1 MRGKSS
7 ALPLTVN
14 SRLRSIIESQ
24 VNKVTISSQFKTRLA
39 IIRDGINGK
48 SILRTAKD
56 LNTTRKTVKTWRTR
70 WNESINDLIEAS
82 QQNNSVNG
90 KKDYEI
96 VNLILEVLSDRYRP
110 GTPKRI
116 TIDQEEQIRAL
127 ACTRPSEHNIP
138 MTNWTHAM
146 LAHVAMIEGI
156 VDTISSRYVGVIL
169 KKMK

>member
-1 MRGKSS
+1 M
-7 ALPLTVN
+7 
-14 SRLRSIIESQ
+14 
-24 VNKVTISSQFKTRLA
+24 
-39 IIRDGINGK
+39 
-48 SILRTAKD
+48 
-56 LNTTRKTVKTWRTR
+56 
-70 WNESINDLIEAS
+70 
-82 QQNNSVNG
+82 NG

>member
-82 QQNNSVNG
+82 QQ
-90 KKDYEI
+90 
-96 VNLILEVLSDRYRP
+96 
-110 GTPKRI
+110 
-116 TIDQEEQIRAL
+116 
-127 ACTRPSEHNIP
+127 
-138 MTNWTHAM
+138 
-146 LAHVAMIEGI
+146 
-156 VDTISSRYVGVIL
+156 
-169 KKMK
+169 